1 MFTWYLFNLPRLSQK
16 SVPTSFS
23 DVVNLSHR
31 GVSAEPLQR
40 ADQLSGRCWWCQ
52 LRRRL
57 SVSSGRAED
66 RPAHPGRTAHA
77 QWPRHGACRPR
88 HRGHVQDGQAVTQ
101 EADCGKEQEEE
112 KKHTNLWMERNKGQD
127 EPSPSL
133 HGRPAVR
140 PALDSVKPFETMC
153 HQKTTGKKTSSGLQ
167 GNGLAVVLIEI
178 GRSALS
184 LACCVYGVPLHATYI
199 PKMHIDNFFF
209 FSYPL

>member
-1 MFTWYLFNLPRLSQK
+1 MIVSLVVHSLNLFKNLHNTQWTFPVSLSHM
-16 SVPTSFS
+16 SVPTFFS
-23 DVVNLSHR
+23 DVAYLSHR

-40 ADQLSGRCWWCQ
+40 ADQLSGGCWWCQ

-77 QWPRHGACRPR
+77 QWPRHGAGRPR
-88 HRGHVQDGQAVTQ
+88 HRGRVQDGQAVTQ
-101 EADCGKEQEEE
+101 EADYGREQEE

-140 PALDSVKPFETMC
+140 PRPLLREDLWNDAPPKDNR
-153 HQKTTGKKTSSGLQ
+153 GKRHPVACRGMAS
-167 GNGLAVVLIEI
+167 
-178 GRSALS
+178 LS
-184 LACCVYGVPLHATYI
+184 FWMRLVAQR
-199 PKMHIDNFFF
+199 FR
-209 FSYPL
+209 